1 MSKVPMSK
9 VKALLATVLLAGLLA
24 GCIVVDR
31 HGGGYGYW
39 HYEHDRW

>member
-1 MSKVPMSK
+1 MSK
-9 VKALLATVLLAGLLA
+9 VKAILATVLLAGLLT

-31 HGGGYGYW
+31 HGGYGYW